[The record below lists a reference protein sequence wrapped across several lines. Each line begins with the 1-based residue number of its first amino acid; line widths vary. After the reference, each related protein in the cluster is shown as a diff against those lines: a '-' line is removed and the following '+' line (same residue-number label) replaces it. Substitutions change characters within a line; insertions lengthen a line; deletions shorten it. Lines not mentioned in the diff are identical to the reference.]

1 MQQIADIIGR
11 VTAHSAG
18 PDLVL
23 VAISSMAAAVIALA
37 LKVTFGHR
45 SDRAR
50 IVALVGRSS
59 SILGV
64 GRRPR
69 ARQPQP
75 SRNDLNRFA

>member
-23 VAISSMAAAVIALA
+23 VAIYSMAAADIALA
-37 LKVTFGHR
+37 LKVTFGSSFLQGAHR
-45 SDRAR
+45 
-50 IVALVGRSS
+50 ALVGR
-59 SILGV
+59 LKQYWAV